1 MNEKPDDAGKAGTDR
16 PDEQSRT
23 HSEEPSSTTV
33 AVSQESEEAPQDPQ
47 SDESFEPR
55 AGQTPASVKSGA
67 GTRIYAAF
75 AGFAFV
81 FALAALAG
89 VAYLFWQ
96 GRDIGSDQADMDA
109 SVATL
114 SDNLDEALST
124 LEALRERLSALAESD
139 EAYGDELESLERQL
153 ENLLD
158 RYENIPARLSSLEA
172 AMASL
177 QGISTGVRD
186 NWWLAEAEYYM
197 QLANAQ
203 LQLAGN
209 PRLAQLALEFAD
221 ERIRQ
226 LGNPALTDVR
236 RALAGE
242 LRALEAMEKA
252 DVEGITMQLA
262 SLADSVESLPIEEY
276 VTRAG
281 REAAPVDEEM
291 GAFDRAVESVKSAFS
306 DVVSVRRTDEEVRPL
321 LSPDARYFL
330 RANPRLQMQT
340 ARLAMLR
347 GERAVFEQSLEDAA
361 SWLRRYFVTDSAA
374 VRTALATIEQVRDEY
389 VTVDPP
395 DISRSL
401 TLLRQH
407 RALTA
412 GERAAPAE
420 AEPAEVEPAVEE
432 EPAGADDDTQ

>member
-1 MNEKPDDAGKAGTDR
+1 MKEKPDEAGNAGTGRSDEH
-16 PDEQSRT
+16 PEQS
-23 HSEEPSSTTV
+23 SSKTV
-33 AVSQESEEAPQDPQ
+33 AVSQESEGQQP
-47 SDESFEPR
+47 DESFEPR
-55 AGQTPASVKSGA
+55 ADEAPATASTARSGTGARMAAALA
-67 GTRIYAAF
+67 GI
-75 AGFAFV
+75 AFV
-81 FALAALAG
+81 LALAALAG
-89 VAYLFWQ
+89 VGYLFWQ
-96 GRDIGSDQADMDA
+96 GRDMGSEQADIDA
-109 SVATL
+109 SVASL
-114 SDNLDEALST
+114 SDNLDEGLAALDD
-124 LEALRERLSALAESD
+124 LRQRLSALAESD
-139 EAYGDELESLERQL
+139 EAYGDELESLERQV

-158 RYENIPARLSSLEA
+158 RYENMPARLSSLET
-172 AMASL
+172 AMTSL
-177 QGISTGVRD
+177 QGISTGVRE

-221 ERIRQ
+221 QRIRQ
-226 LGNPALTDVR
+226 LGNPALTGVR

-242 LRALEAMEKA
+242 LRALEAMEKP

-276 VTRAG
+276 VTRTG
-281 REAAPVDEEM
+281 REPSPVDEET
-291 GAFDRAVESVKSAFS
+291 GAFDRAVESVRSAFS

-330 RANPRLQMQT
+330 RANLKLQMQT

-374 VRTALATIEQVRDEY
+374 VRSALETIEQLRDEY
-389 VTVDPP
+389 VTIDPP

-401 TLLRQH
+401 KLLRQH
-407 RALTA
+407 RALAA
-412 GERAAPAE
+412 GERAAPPE
-420 AEPAEVEPAVEE
+420 SEPEPEGGDV
-432 EPAGADDDTQ
+432 DTQ